1 MAVLSKKDFAAKC
14 GKETKWLSNYISR
27 KNVITL
33 SDGAIDTEDPRN
45 KSFLA
50 KWSSI
55 SGNEVSAETPSETSK
70 PMPPKQNKNQSR
82 EDQEDEEEDPENWSN
97 LDVRKKKADI
107 KKKEAEIESVLIKNK
122 VLKGQLLPYELMKP
136 LIRQNNHS
144 ITTSFKN
151 TIDEIILNMAKKKEF
166 TREEVAE
173 LNAFS
178 VKKINEAVKTATEQ
192 SIKGVDL
199 LVKEYQNTNK

>member
-1 MAVLSKKDFAAKC
+1 MPVISKAEFAGKC
-14 GKETKWLSNYISR
+14 GRETKWLSTYIGR
-27 KNVITL
+27 KKVITL

-50 KWSSI
+50 KWSAI
-55 SGNEVSAETPSETSK
+55 SGNEPEQKNASIPEPNKVK
-70 PMPPKQNKNQSR
+70 PLPPKG
-82 EDQEDEEEDPENWSN
+82 DEEEEEDISGDWSN

-107 KKKEAEIESVLIKNK
+107 LKKEAEIESVLIKNK

-136 LIRQNNHS
+136 LIRQNNHA
-144 ITTSFKN
+144 ITTSFKHA
-151 TIDEIILNMAKKKEF
+151 IDEIILNMSKKKEF
-166 TREEVAE
+166 SLEEVAE

-178 VKKINEAVKTATEQ
+178 VKKINEAVKNATEQ